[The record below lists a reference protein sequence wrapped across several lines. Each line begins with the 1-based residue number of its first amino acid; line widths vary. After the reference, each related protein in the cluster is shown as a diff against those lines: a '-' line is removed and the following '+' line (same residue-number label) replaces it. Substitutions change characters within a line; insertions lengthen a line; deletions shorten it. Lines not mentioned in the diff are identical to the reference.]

1 MATALHNLSDYD
13 FNAIP
18 DASNM
23 CFGIV
28 VAEWNEDITGALLDG
43 AVKTLEKHGALP
55 ENIHVKTVPGSFE
68 LIYGAHQMVLH
79 GGYDAVIILG
89 SVIRGETP
97 HFDYICQ
104 GVTAGI
110 ARLNTTSEIPII
122 YGLLTTND
130 KQQALDRCGGK
141 YGNKGDE
148 SQSTPLRWQSLRF
161 YLTIE
166 YLKSSISIMFWILS
180 FFRLCMFRL
189 QLQLYYVFGISLAR
203 YAPYTAP

>member
-13 FNAIP
+13 FESIP

-28 VAEWNEDITGALLDG
+28 VAEWNPEITGALLDG
-43 AVKTLEKHGALP
+43 AVGTLEKHGAIP

-68 LIYGAHQMVLH
+68 LIYGAHQMTLN
-79 GGYDAVIILG
+79 GSLDAIIVLG

-110 ARLNTTSEIPII
+110 AHLNATSEIPVI
-122 YGLLTTND
+122 YGLLTTED
-130 KQQALDRCGGK
+130 LQQAKDRSGGK
-141 YGNKGDE
+141 LGNKGDE
-148 SQSTPLRWQSLRF
+148 CAIDAIKMAKF
-161 YLTIE
+161 
-166 YLKSSISIMFWILS
+166 
-180 FFRLCMFRL
+180 
-189 QLQLYYVFGISLAR
+189 
-203 YAPYTAP
+203 